1 MVDAVGVEQ
10 RTTALDTVDGI
21 PFGQQEFGQI
31 GAVLAGDTSDE
42 GGLIHDFKGLCL
54 YEKSPER
61 HATALLYDQ
70 QHERRTGVKV
80 CKRCTAQYL
89 KRLISSWH

>member
-1 MVDAVGVEQ
+1 
-10 RTTALDTVDGI
+10 
-21 PFGQQEFGQI
+21 
-31 GAVLAGDTSDE
+31 
-42 GGLIHDFKGLCL
+42 L